1 MLSKIKV
8 YGRLA
13 RFLGERSFEA
23 EISTPL
29 HAFKFLLANFPHLE
43 RHMMEQNYCIK
54 VGNDEIDETEL
65 FNPIGQQ
72 EIKIVPVAT
81 GSRGFT
87 RVLAGVALIGL
98 TVATGGFGTFAASG
112 GGFGAGGA
120 LGFGAGTAGSIT
132 LGSSLAAAAGNLGI
146 YLALSGAAQ
155 MLTPVPQPPGVS
167 EDPQSQNFSFS
178 GVQNTSRA
186 GTAIPVIYGEIF
198 AGSLVVSAGIDTV
211 QIKGTA

>member
-13 RFLGERSFEA
+13 RFLGERTFEA

-29 HAFKFLLANFPHLE
+29 HAFKFLLANFPDLE
-43 RHMMEQNYCIK
+43 RHMMEQSYCIK
-54 VGNDEIDETEL
+54 VGKDEINEVEL
-65 FNPIGQQ
+65 LYPLGQQ
-72 EIKIVPVAT
+72 EIKIVPVVTGSGQGTSPLFFGTTAT
-81 GSRGFT
+81 G
-87 RVLAGVALIGL
+87 L
-98 TVATGGFGTFAASG
+98 
-112 GGFGAGGA
+112 GGA
-120 LGFGAGTAGSIT
+120 LT
-132 LGSSLAAAAGNLGI
+132 AAAGNLGI
-146 YLALSGAAQ
+146 YLALSGTAQ
-155 MLTPVPQPPGVS
+155 LLSPVPQPPGVS

>member
-13 RFLGERSFEA
+13 RFLGERTFEA
-23 EISTPL
+23 EITTPL

-43 RHMMEQNYCIK
+43 RHMMEQSYCVK

-81 GSRGFT
+81 GSRGFA

-98 TVATGGFGTFAASG
+98 TVATGGFGT
-112 GGFGAGGA
+112 
-120 LGFGAGTAGSIT
+120 TAGFSGLSFSASAGAAAGAKIT
-132 LGSSLAAAAGNLGI
+132 LGAGLAAAAGNLGI

-155 MLTPVPQPPGVS
+155 MLTPVPQPPGV
-167 EDPQSQNFSFS
+167 
-178 GVQNTSRA
+178 
-186 GTAIPVIYGEIF
+186 
-198 AGSLVVSAGIDTV
+198 
-211 QIKGTA
+211 

>member
-13 RFLGERSFEA
+13 RFLGERTFEA

-43 RHMMEQNYCIK
+43 RHMMEQNYCVK
-54 VGNDEIDETEL
+54 VGKDEIDETEL

-72 EIKIVPVAT
+72 EVKIVPVAT
-81 GSRGFT
+81 GSRGLT
-87 RVLAGVALIGL
+87 RVLAGVALVGL
-98 TVATGGFGTFAASG
+98 TVATGGFGTTAGFSG
-112 GGFGAGGA
+112 
-120 LGFGAGTAGSIT
+120 LGFSASAGAAAGAKIT
-132 LGSSLAAAAGNLGI
+132 LGAGLAAAAGNLGI

>member
-13 RFLGERSFEA
+13 RFLGQRTFEA
-23 EISTPL
+23 EVKTPIDT
-29 HAFKFLLANFPHLE
+29 FKFLLANFPQLE
-43 RHMMEQNYCIK
+43 LHMTEQSYCVK
-54 VGNDEIDETEL
+54 VGKDEIDETEL
-65 FNPIGQQ
+65 FNPLGQQ
-72 EIKIVPVAT
+72 EIKIIPVAT
-81 GSRGFT
+81 GSRGFF
-87 RVLAGVALIGL
+87 RVLAGVALIAVAIAAPAAGL
-98 TVATGGFGTFAASG
+98 GLGGGSPLLFGTTGG
-112 GGFGAGGA
+112 GA
-120 LGFGAGTAGSIT
+120 
-132 LGSSLAAAAGNLGI
+132 LAAAAGNLGI
-146 YLALSGAAQ
+146 YLTLSGAAQ

-186 GTAIPVIYGEIF
+186 GTALPVIYGEIF

>member
-13 RFLGERSFEA
+13 RFLGERTFEA
-23 EISTPL
+23 EITTPL

-43 RHMMEQNYCIK
+43 RHMMEQNYCVK
-54 VGNDEIDETEL
+54 VGKDEINETEL

-87 RVLAGVALIGL
+87 RILAGVALIGL
-98 TVATGGFGTFAASG
+98 AIAAPAAGLGLGGGSPLLFGTTGG
-112 GGFGAGGA
+112 GA
-120 LGFGAGTAGSIT
+120 
-132 LGSSLAAAAGNLGI
+132 LAAAAGNLGI
-146 YLALSGAAQ
+146 YLALSGTAQ

>member
-13 RFLGERSFEA
+13 RFLGQRTFEA
-23 EISTPL
+23 EVQTPIDSI
-29 HAFKFLLANFPHLE
+29 KFLLANFSGLE
-43 RHMMEQNYCIK
+43 RHMVEQNYQIR
-54 VGNDEIDETEL
+54 VGKYEIDETEL
-65 FNPIGQQ
+65 FHPVGMQ
-72 EIKIVPVAT
+72 EIKIIPIAT
-81 GSRGFT
+81 GSDD
-87 RVLAGVALIGL
+87 VVKVVAGVALIGVGIASGGAGFGL
-98 TVATGGFGTFAASG
+98 GGGLGFGTAAG
-112 GGFGAGGA
+112 AGFGA
-120 LGFGAGTAGSIT
+120 TA
-132 LGSSLAAAAGNLGI
+132 AAAAGNLGI
-146 YLALSGAAQ
+146 YLALSGTAQ
-155 MLTPVPQPPGVS
+155 LLSPVPQPPGVS

>member
-43 RHMMEQNYCIK
+43 RHMMEQNYCVK
-54 VGNDEIDETEL
+54 VGKDEIDETEL

-87 RVLAGVALIGL
+87 RILAGVALIGL
-98 TVATGGFGTFAASG
+98 AIAAPAAGLGLGGGSPLLFGTTGG
-112 GGFGAGGA
+112 GA
-120 LGFGAGTAGSIT
+120 
-132 LGSSLAAAAGNLGI
+132 LAAAAGNLGI
-146 YLALSGAAQ
+146 YLALSGTAQ

>member
-13 RFLGERSFEA
+13 RFLGQRTFEA
-23 EISTPL
+23 EVKTPIDT
-29 HAFKFLLANFPHLE
+29 FKFLLANFPNLE
-43 RHMMEQNYCIK
+43 RHMVEQSYCVK
-54 VGNDEIDETEL
+54 VGKNEIDETEL

-98 TVATGGFGTFAASG
+98 TVATGGFGTTAGFSG
-112 GGFGAGGA
+112 
-120 LGFGAGTAGSIT
+120 LGFSASAGAAAGAKIT
-132 LGSSLAAAAGNLGI
+132 LGAGLAAAAGNLGI